1 MAFTSDELTNISN
14 AVLDFY
20 IKGSTEK
27 QTIQD
32 KPLLAALT
40 AAKKD
45 FPGGKGNI
53 SLPVQG
59 AFASSQ
65 SDFMEGFTHNDS
77 VGFVNP
83 ANILRASYA
92 WKEIHCGITMT
103 ATELKHDG
111 ISLVDT
117 NGERTSNHSD
127 RDLVVLTG
135 LLENKMEDFLE
146 SRERALNGMLWAD
159 GTQDAKEI
167 PGIKSLISQTPTT
180 GTTGGLNRATYSWWR
195 NRAYVGV
202 GTNANG
208 AAITHSTTNQTLT
221 KFLRKEVRQLRRYH
235 QGKYVILAGSGFIEK
250 LEAEIAEKGIYTE
263 SGFKNSGA
271 TDIGMAD
278 ISMRGVGTIAYDP
291 TLDDNS
297 ESNFCYFI
305 DTTSIKLMPM
315 AQEWMKKHTPARPH
329 DQFVLYKSITD
340 TGALVA
346 KRLNSSAVYE
356 AA

>member
-1 MAFTSDELTNISN
+1 MAFTSDEVTNIAN

-20 IKGSTEK
+20 QKGKTVK

-32 KPLLAALT
+32 KPLLSALL
-40 AAKKD
+40 ANKKE

-53 SLPVQG
+53 SISVQG
-59 AFASSQ
+59 AFASAQ
-65 SDFMEGFTHNDS
+65 ADFFEGFTHNDT

-83 ANILRASYA
+83 ANILRAAYA
-92 WKEIHCGITMT
+92 WKEVHCGITMT

-111 ISLVDT
+111 VSIVDT
-117 NGERTSNHSD
+117 NGESTSNHD
-127 RDLVVLTG
+127 QRELVVLTG
-135 LLENKMEDFLE
+135 LLENKIEDFME

-167 PGIKSLISQTPTT
+167 PGIKSLISHTPQT

-195 NRAYVGV
+195 NRAYVGA

-208 AAITHSTTNQTLT
+208 AAITHSVTNQTAT
-221 KFLRKEVRQLRRYH
+221 KFLRKEVRQLRRYGN
-235 QGKYVILAGSGFIEK
+235 GKYVILAGSGAIEK
-250 LEAEIAEKGIYTE
+250 LEAEIHEKGYYTDA
-263 SGFKNSGA
+263 GFANKGA

-278 ISMRGVGTIAYDP
+278 ISMRGVGSIVYDP

-297 ESNFCYFI
+297 ESNFIYFI
-305 DTTSIKLMPM
+305 DLNAIKLMPM

-346 KRLNSSAVYE
+346 RQLNTSAVYE
-356 AA
+356 LA

>member
-1 MAFTSDELTNISN
+1 MAFTGDEVTNIAN

-27 QTIQD
+27 QTLQE
-32 KPLLAALT
+32 KPLLKALM
-40 AAKKD
+40 ANKKE

-53 SLPVQG
+53 SIPVQG
-59 AFASSQ
+59 AFASAQ
-65 SDFMEGFTHNDS
+65 ADFFEGYTHNDT

-83 ANILRASYA
+83 ANILRAAYA
-92 WKEIHCGITMT
+92 WKELHCGITMT

-117 NGERTSNHSD
+117 NGESTSNHSD
-127 RDLVVLTG
+127 RDVVVLTG
-135 LLENKMEDFLE
+135 LLENKIEDFME

-167 PGIKSLISQTPTT
+167 PGIKALISHTPTT

-208 AAITHSTTNQTLT
+208 ALITSSPTNQTLT

-235 QGKYVILAGSGFIEK
+235 QGKYVVLAGSGFIEK
-250 LEAEIAEKGIYTE
+250 LEAEIHEKGIYTE
-263 SGFKNSGA
+263 SGFAKNG
-271 TDIGMAD
+271 TNDIGMAD
-278 ISMRGVGTIAYDP
+278 ISMRGVGTIVYDP

-305 DTTSIKLMPM
+305 DTTSIRLAPM
-315 AQEWMKKHTPARPH
+315 SSEWMKKHTPARPH
-329 DQFVLYKSITD
+329 DQFVIYKSITD
-340 TGALVA
+340 TGALTA
-346 KRLNSSAVYE
+346 KRLSSSAVYE
-356 AA
+356 TA